1 MPTTLVVP
9 PVVKTDRVSQEYSI
23 LQALAAHYLAGK
35 TLSAPVL
42 LSLAAALSAE
52 VKSAKELSQA
62 EKQQL
67 VCHIAASALQT
78 ALTVSKVGIGSP
90 VVSQEEEVAL
100 MYVVKN
106 VLPST
111 VALLTQAADGKL
123 NLKTVEPSCWSC
135 FSSAAIKTRGPAWD
149 AADAFVLATEKAV
162 VVKPVDLSGA
172 TVDLSAASVD
182 LSGAPIDLSGV
193 PVDLSGAPVVASS

>member
-1 MPTTLVVP
+1 MSTTLVVP
-9 PVVKTDRVSQEYSI
+9 PVVKTDRVSQKYSI

-52 VKSAKELSQA
+52 LTSAKELSQA

-67 VCHIAASALQT
+67 VCDIAASALQT
-78 ALTVSKVGIGSP
+78 ALAASKVGIGSP
-90 VVSQEEEVAL
+90 AVSQEEEVAL
-100 MYVVKN
+100 TYVVKN

-123 NLKTVEPSCWSC
+123 NLKTVESSCWSC
-135 FSSAAIKTRGPAWD
+135 FSSVGVKTRGPAWD
-149 AADAFVLATEKAV
+149 AADAFVVAVEKTTVA
-162 VVKPVDLSGA
+162 KPVDLSGA
-172 TVDLSAASVD
+172 AVD
-182 LSGAPIDLSGV
+182 LSGATVDLSGV